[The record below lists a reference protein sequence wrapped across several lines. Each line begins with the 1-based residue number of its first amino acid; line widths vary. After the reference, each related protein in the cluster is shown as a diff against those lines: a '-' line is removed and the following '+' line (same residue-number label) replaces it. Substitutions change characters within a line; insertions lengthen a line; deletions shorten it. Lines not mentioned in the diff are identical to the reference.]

1 MPITYIKT
9 NELARARAPEY
20 GGEFAEIVNRDL
32 CGAEDVSASLRWL
45 ERGECLVASPLKNH
59 HQLIYLIEGEG
70 EIDLEDQRYPA
81 ERGAG
86 VYLTPGEAAQI
97 RATGNS
103 TLKLL
108 HLLAVS

>member
-1 MPITYIKT
+1 MPITYIRT
-9 NELARARAPEY
+9 DELTRVRTPEN
-20 GGEFAEIVNRDL
+20 GGEVVEIVNREL

-45 ERGECLVASPLKNH
+45 EHGESLMASPLSGH

-70 EIDLEDQRYPA
+70 EIELEDQKYQA
-81 ERGAG
+81 ESGAG
-86 VYLTPGEAAQI
+86 VYLAPEEAARI

-108 HLLAVS
+108 HLLSVT

>member
-1 MPITYIKT
+1 MPITYIQTGKLKRVRT
-9 NELARARAPEY
+9 TDN

-45 ERGECLVASPLKNH
+45 ESGESLEAESMSGH
-59 HQLIYLIEGEG
+59 HQMIYLIEGAGQIE
-70 EIDLEDQRYPA
+70 LEHKKYPV

-86 VYLTPGEAAQI
+86 VYLAPNEVA
-97 RATGNS
+97 RVSSTGDS

-108 HLLAVS
+108 HLVSAS